1 MSLPH
6 CPKCNSEYT
15 YEDNGMFI
23 CPECAHEWNDAEPAQ
38 DADALI
44 VKDANGNLL
53 ADGDSVTVVKDLK
66 VKGSSSMLKIGT
78 KVKNIREVKIMPL
91 SPYISF
97 AGNCAE
103 ATAFY
108 QQAVGAELLYKI
120 TFGEMPKSDN
130 SEEGCPS
137 GMQFPDSAIAHS
149 NVRIAGSDIMMSDG
163 MPPGSNAQY
172 AGFTLVLD
180 TQDVNEGKRWFDNL
194 AAGGNIDMAW
204 QETFWA
210 HGFGKVTDKYGVP
223 WMINVVKQ
231 QTS

>member
-1 MSLPH
+1 
-6 CPKCNSEYT
+6 
-15 YEDNGMFI
+15 
-23 CPECAHEWNDAEPAQ
+23 
-38 DADALI
+38 
-44 VKDANGNLL
+44 
-53 ADGDSVTVVKDLK
+53 
-66 VKGSSSMLKIGT
+66 
-78 KVKNIREVKIMPL
+78 MPL

-163 MPPGSNAQY
+163 LPPGSSAQY

-180 TQDVNEGKRWFDNL
+180 TQDVSEGKRWFDNL
-194 AAGGNIDMAW
+194 AAGGNIEMAW

-231 QTS
+231 QH

>member
-1 MSLPH
+1 
-6 CPKCNSEYT
+6 
-15 YEDNGMFI
+15 
-23 CPECAHEWNDAEPAQ
+23 
-38 DADALI
+38 
-44 VKDANGNLL
+44 
-53 ADGDSVTVVKDLK
+53 
-66 VKGSSSMLKIGT
+66 
-78 KVKNIREVKIMPL
+78 MPL

-210 HGFGKVTDKYGVP
+210 HGFGKVTDQYGVP

>member
-1 MSLPH
+1 M
-6 CPKCNSEYT
+6 
-15 YEDNGMFI
+15 
-23 CPECAHEWNDAEPAQ
+23 
-38 DADALI
+38 
-44 VKDANGNLL
+44 
-53 ADGDSVTVVKDLK
+53 
-66 VKGSSSMLKIGT
+66 
-78 KVKNIREVKIMPL
+78 IMPL

-97 AGNCAE
+97 PGNCAE

-120 TFGEMPKSDN
+120 TFGEMPKDDN
-130 SEEGCPS
+130 SDEGCPS
-137 GMQFPDSAIAHS
+137 GMSYPDSAIAHS

-163 MPPGSNAQY
+163 TFGTEATY

-180 TQDVNEGKRWFDNL
+180 TQDVAEGKRWFDNL
-194 AAGGNIDMAW
+194 AAGGTIDMAW

-231 QTS
+231 P

>member
-1 MSLPH
+1 
-6 CPKCNSEYT
+6 
-15 YEDNGMFI
+15 
-23 CPECAHEWNDAEPAQ
+23 
-38 DADALI
+38 
-44 VKDANGNLL
+44 
-53 ADGDSVTVVKDLK
+53 
-66 VKGSSSMLKIGT
+66 
-78 KVKNIREVKIMPL
+78 MPL

-97 AGNCAE
+97 AGNCEE

-120 TFGEMPKSDN
+120 TFGEMPKDDN

-137 GMQFPDSAIAHS
+137 GMSFPDSAIAHS

-163 MPPGSNAQY
+163 TLSGNATY
-172 AGFTLVLD
+172 SGFTLVLD
-180 TQDVNEGKRWFDNL
+180 TQDVAEGKRWFDNL

-204 QETFWA
+204 QETFWV

-231 QTS
+231 P